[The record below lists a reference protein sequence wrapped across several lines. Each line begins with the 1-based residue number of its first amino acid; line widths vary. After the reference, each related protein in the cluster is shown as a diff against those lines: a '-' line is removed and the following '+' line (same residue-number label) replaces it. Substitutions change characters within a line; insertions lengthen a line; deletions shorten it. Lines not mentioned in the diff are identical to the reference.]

1 MNKFLYLKAKTIWL
15 ATMISIG
22 AVITVKAQSTALGS
36 IHYQNQ
42 YLINPAMAGKESGL
56 VTNILY
62 SKQLINLPGAPTTK
76 IMTLSYKNE
85 DKRIGLGL
93 NLMVDKVG
101 IIDRTRLMGTYAYHL
116 PINEESKLRFGL
128 SLGFMKERISNSA
141 ISEASNDITLI
152 RFNERPIFIDGD
164 FGMSYEY
171 KGLQAQAIIPNLRSF
186 FSGDN
191 SKISNV
197 VNHVVSTFALT
208 YKFELKQANDISIAP
223 TIMLNQIKGFDN
235 ILDVGLNTS
244 LKDDKFSLLLMYHS
258 TKNASIGL
266 GTKFNN
272 NITLNAIYRT
282 SPVSLG
288 SNSNGNMEIGL
299 SANLFKFKNKY

>member
-1 MNKFLYLKAKTIWL
+1 MKKLLYRKAKALCL
-15 ATMISIG
+15 ATIIIIG
-22 AVITVKAQSTALGS
+22 AAHTVNAQSTALGS

-42 YLINPAMAGKESGL
+42 YLINPAMAGKEAGL
-56 VTNILY
+56 LTNVLY
-62 SKQLINLPGAPTTK
+62 SKQLIDLPGAPTTK
-76 IMTLSYKNE
+76 IITFSYKNE
-85 DKRIGLGL
+85 GNKFGLGL
-93 NLMVDKVG
+93 NLTVDKVG
-101 IIDRTRLMGTYAYHL
+101 IIDKTRLMGTYAYHL
-116 PINEESKLRFGL
+116 PINEDSKLRFGL
-128 SLGFMKERISNSA
+128 SFGFIKERISNSA
-141 ISEASNDITLI
+141 INEAANDITLI

-164 FGMSYEY
+164 FGLSYEY
-171 KGLQAQAIIPNLRSF
+171 KGLQAQAVIPNLRSF
-186 FSGDN
+186 FNADN

-208 YKFELKQANDISIAP
+208 YRFELKQANDISLAP

-244 LKDDKFSLLLMYHS
+244 LKDDKFSLMLMYHS

-282 SPVSLG
+282 SPASLG

-299 SANLFKFKNKY
+299 SANLSKFKNK